1 MSGPHPGPRCTPHLL
16 RGSIRLSRTPT
27 QCNSHAAPTP
37 RRPDPGLGDPT
48 QDWAAR
54 PRIGRPD
61 PGFGRPD
68 PGLGGPTQDWEARPR
83 IGRPDP
89 GLGAYSWVG
98 AREFGHGLGVGWPL
112 GRLGEDSS
120 GVVFGPRLLNG

>member
-48 QDWAAR
+48 QDWATR

-61 PGFGRPD
+61 PGF
-68 PGLGGPTQDWEARPR
+68 
-83 IGRPDP
+83 
-89 GLGAYSWVG
+89 GAYSWVG

-120 GVVFGPRLLNG
+120 GVVFGPRLLNGGPDGISARTRAPLHEIEEARVRFG